1 MPCLLKEIP
10 TMSHEALLDQFARDI
25 EQGRLRVLDVALAR
39 FLSERD
45 PSMSDSLLWLT
56 ALLSRQLADGNLCL
70 ELETL
75 DSMCDEQDWPR
86 HWRQYQHE
94 AEGSIAQ
101 LAASALVA
109 DGRTG
114 VPVNAPLVL
123 DGSRFYLRRYWNHE
137 RLVANAI
144 RQRLAQTWPVPTNL
158 AEELDRLFP
167 PSATIEGRPV
177 RDASGSTETPSRT
190 GCAPAETPSPDW
202 PKIACALIARGGFSV
217 ITGGP
222 GTGKTTTVVRLLGLL
237 QTLQLRENAQPLR
250 IRLAAPTGKAA
261 ARLNASIAA
270 QIAQLD
276 VDEPVRNA
284 IPAEVETL
292 HRMLG
297 ARPDTRRFRH
307 DRAHPLHLDV
317 LVIDEASMID
327 LEMMSAVLSALPPD
341 ARLIL
346 LGDKDQLSSVEA
358 GAVLGDLCQHAES
371 GRYSADTATWL
382 RVTTGEDIGA
392 FVGDDAMPLDQQ
404 VAMLRHSHRFS
415 DSSGIGRLARAV
427 NSGDVDE
434 ANALLVTP
442 SADLSWITS
451 SNSARLAELIID
463 GNPDPFVARD
473 DTGTPRGYRHYLE
486 HLQSARPAAD
496 SGGEA
501 HDHWAREVLN
511 AFSRFQ
517 LLCAL
522 RQGPQG
528 VEGLNALIAQS
539 LYARNLIESPLGWY
553 EGRPVMVT
561 RNDYSLGL
569 ANGDVGICLRVPD
582 DTGSLR
588 LVVSFLL
595 NATAGDAAG
604 TRIRHVLPSRLDAVA
619 TVYAMTVHKSQGSEF
634 EHTALILPADV
645 GSILSRE
652 LLYTGITRARRWFTL
667 IGDDRVIANAIGR
680 RIWRHSGLPD
690 YLYNG

>member
-1 MPCLLKEIP
+1 
-10 TMSHEALLDQFARDI
+10 MSHEALLDQFARDI
-25 EQGRLRVLDVALAR
+25 EQGRLRTLDVALAR

-45 PSMSDSLLWLT
+45 PLMSDSLLWLT

-70 ELETL
+70 ELERFGA
-75 DSMCDEQDWPR
+75 MADEEEWPH
-86 HWRQYQHE
+86 HWRQHRRAVE
-94 AEGSIAQ
+94 SSLDL
-101 LAASALVA
+101 LAASPLVA
-109 DGRTG
+109 DGTHG
-114 VPVNAPLVL
+114 MPADAPLVL
-123 DGSRFYLRRYWNHE
+123 DGTRLYLRRYWNHE
-137 RLVANAI
+137 RVVASAI
-144 RQRLAQTWPVPTNL
+144 RQRLAQTWLVPANL
-158 AEELDRLFP
+158 GQELDRLFP
-167 PSATIEGRPV
+167 PAT
-177 RDASGSTETPSRT
+177 SSKSL
-190 GCAPAETPSPDW
+190 APNW

-237 QTLQLRENAQPLR
+237 QTLQLRENTQPLR

-292 HRMLG
+292 HRLLG

-307 DRAHPLHLDV
+307 DRANPLHLDV

-327 LEMMSAVLSALPPD
+327 LEMMSAVLTALPPE

-371 GRYSADTATWL
+371 GRYSKETAAWL
-382 RVTTGEDIGA
+382 RATTGEDIAA
-392 FVGDDAMPLDQQ
+392 FVGEGAMPLDQQ

-427 NSGDVDE
+427 NNGSADQ
-434 ANALLVTP
+434 ANALLTTP

-463 GNPDPFVARD
+463 GNPDMFVARD
-473 DTGTPRGYRHYLE
+473 DTGAPRGYRHYLE
-486 HLQSARPAAD
+486 HLQRARPAAD
-496 SGGEA
+496 SGNEA
-501 HDHWAREVLN
+501 HDHWAREILN
-511 AFSRFQ
+511 AFARFQ

-522 RQGPQG
+522 RRGPQG
-528 VEGLNALIAQS
+528 VEGLNSLIAQS
-539 LYARNLIESPLGWY
+539 LYARNLIESPAGWY

-569 ANGDVGICLRVPD
+569 ANGDVGICLRMPD
-582 DTGSLR
+582 DTGTLR

-595 NATAGDAAG
+595 NAPAGDPSG
-604 TRIRHVLPSRLDAVA
+604 NRIRHVLPTRLGDIA

-645 GSILSRE
+645 GNILSRE

-667 IGDDRVIANAIGR
+667 IGDHNVIANAIGR
-680 RIWRHSGLPD
+680 RIWRHSGLAD
-690 YLYNG
+690 YLNEH